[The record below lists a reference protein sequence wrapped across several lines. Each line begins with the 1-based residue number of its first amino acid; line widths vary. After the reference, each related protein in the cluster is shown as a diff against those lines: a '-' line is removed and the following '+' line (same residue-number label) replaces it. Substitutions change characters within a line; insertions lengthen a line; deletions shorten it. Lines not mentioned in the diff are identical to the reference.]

1 MKKSLVILLLIILP
15 TGAWLYFSLRTHSHF
30 QSVSEINKTRTAQA
44 LIKRTDFTL
53 TDLQGQPQ
61 NFSQWDNQVVLLNF
75 WATWCPPCRRE
86 MPDFID
92 VYEQYKD
99 QGFVIVGV
107 GIDNKQ
113 RIADFVDA
121 LGVSYPVLTGESEA
135 MKVSRQ
141 YGNRH
146 GALPYSIIID
156 KQGMIRYKTAG
167 LVSKQQLVSWI
178 EPLL

>member
-1 MKKSLVILLLIILP
+1 MKKFLIILLLVILP
-15 TGAWLYFSLRTHSHF
+15 AAAWWYSSLRTDSNS
-30 QSVSEINKTRTAQA
+30 QIVSEIHNLHKDQA

-61 NFSQWDNQVVLLNF
+61 NFSQWDNHVVLLNF

-107 GIDNKQ
+107 GIDDKQ
-113 RIADFVDA
+113 HIADFVDT
-121 LGVSYPVLTGESEA
+121 LGVSYPVLTGEKDA
-135 MKVSRQ
+135 MNVSRQ

-167 LVSKQQLVSWI
+167 LVSKEQLVSRI